1 MASWLAGTDL
11 RGRHAVV
18 VGAPQLLQSRKLAYA
33 KGSSMDGPAPHATL
47 VEKLSRLHY
56 AASLLPRAQ
65 AALIATS
72 GSAGARFIA
81 SSCTS
86 PLASKLKAVH

>member
-47 VEKLSRLHY
+47 VEKHY